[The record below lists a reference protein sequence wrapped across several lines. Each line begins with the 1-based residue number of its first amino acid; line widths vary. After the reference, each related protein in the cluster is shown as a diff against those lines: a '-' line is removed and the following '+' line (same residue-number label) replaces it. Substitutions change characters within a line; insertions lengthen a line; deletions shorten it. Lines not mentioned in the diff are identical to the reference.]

1 TGGADRLLRPASV
14 VHHTASGLAPGVAA
28 GLAQGVRPAGTVG
41 AVRWSRPAGLGV
53 LPVSA
58 HRRRRAHSHPG
69 LPPARGQAARGSS
82 GTGDELAVAVA
93 RGPLGAGCAGIAL
106 ARSATHARSGGWL
119 PAGSAERALSG
130 PGTATGNGVGP
141 EPLTAWYARL
151 A

>member
-1 TGGADRLLRPASV
+1 
-14 VHHTASGLAPGVAA
+14 TASGLAPGVAA

-41 AVRWSRPAGLGV
+41 AVRWTRPAGLGV

-58 HRRRRAHSHPG
+58 HRCRRADSQPCLAPAGG
-69 LPPARGQAARGSS
+69 LAARGSS
-82 GTGDELAVAVA
+82 DTGDELPAAAARARPGVA
-93 RGPLGAGCAGIAL
+93 CAGSAL

-119 PAGSAERALSG
+119 PAGSAERALSD
-130 PGTATGNGVGP
+130 PGTATANGLGP